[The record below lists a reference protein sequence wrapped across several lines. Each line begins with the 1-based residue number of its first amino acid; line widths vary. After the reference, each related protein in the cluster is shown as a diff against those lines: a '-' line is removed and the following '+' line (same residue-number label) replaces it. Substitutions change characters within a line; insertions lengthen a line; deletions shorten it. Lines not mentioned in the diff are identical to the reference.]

1 MKKITILAMLIS
13 SINVFSQILN
23 PVNWSTSVL
32 KISETE
38 YELIATANID
48 PNWHLYSQEVPE
60 DGPIPTS
67 FTFDGNKNY
76 LKKGNTLED
85 PGHTIDDPIF
95 EMKIKYFENKA
106 EFKQRIKV
114 KTTEAFQIHGT
125 VRFMVC
131 DDTRCLPPTEKDL
144 VFNIN

>member
-1 MKKITILAMLIS
+1 
-13 SINVFSQILN
+13 
-23 PVNWSTSVL
+23 
-32 KISETE
+32 
-38 YELIATANID
+38 LIATANID

>member
-1 MKKITILAMLIS
+1 MKKIAVLAMLIS

-23 PVNWSTSVL
+23 PVNWSTSVV

-67 FTFDGNKNY
+67 FTFEGNKNY

-85 PGHTIDDPIF
+85 SGHTIDDPIF

-106 EFKQRIKV
+106 AFKQRIRV
-114 KTTEAFQIHGT
+114 KTIEAFQINGT

-131 DDTRCLPPTEKDL
+131 DDTRCLPPTDVDL